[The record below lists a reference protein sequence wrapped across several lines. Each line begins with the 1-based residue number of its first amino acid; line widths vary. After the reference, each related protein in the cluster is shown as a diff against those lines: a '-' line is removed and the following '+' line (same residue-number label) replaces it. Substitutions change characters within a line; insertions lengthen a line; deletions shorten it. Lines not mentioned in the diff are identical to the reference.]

1 VEAIVKRLLPPI
13 LIVAV
18 FLVVIY
24 VSNYV
29 PFLPLVSVE
38 LKTTT
43 ITNTRTTVVET
54 KVYRASMTA
63 TVLWST
69 VTTSMGGRTVTVP
82 IPLSAVFSDVV
93 KTYTIRTSVLW
104 TEVTTATYSSSTT
117 RQQTIVGTTPVLLF
131 LLVVAFMTGSIIVY
145 LRQKGAIGESI
156 A

>member
-1 VEAIVKRLLPPI
+1 MKRLLPA
-13 LIVAV
+13 IVVVSV

-43 ITNTRTTVVET
+43 IMNTRTTVVET
-54 KVYRASMTA
+54 RVYQASMTA

-69 VTTSMGGRTVTVP
+69 ATTLVGGRTVTVP

-104 TEVTTATYSSSTT
+104 TEVTTATYSSTT
-117 RQQTIVGTTPVLLF
+117 KQQTIVGTNPVLLF
-131 LLVVAFMTGSIIVY
+131 LLVVALITGSIIVY
-145 LRQKGAIGESI
+145 LRRKGAIGESI